1 MSMVRRVVIT
11 SVSVISSLGASPAEI
26 IAHLRQDRTAFA
38 RSPVD
43 EDIVVCPVRKFDVR
57 DYTGPCKGRRYL
69 NRGAQFS
76 VAAALRAV
84 KDAGIA
90 PDSLQKAGLFVG
102 AGPNLDIGGEFPE
115 IRGGAM
121 DRQDLMALWILRF
134 LPNTAA
140 AVTADLLGIHGENLT
155 VGGACAASLQAMGE
169 AFRKI
174 KDGYLDVALTGGG
187 DSRLHPGGVLAYK
200 KARALSR
207 HTGAPDS
214 ASRPFDEERDGFVP
228 GEGGAFF
235 LLEELEHVRRR
246 GGRILGEICGFGSTF
261 GGGGM
266 TAPDPEGKHEAEAV
280 RKAMAE
286 ASLAPSQIDVVS
298 AHGTGT
304 QLNDR
309 MEAALIARIFGSGN
323 PALFPG
329 GGDKPFVIALKS
341 WIGHIA
347 AACGAVELAIALA
360 CLADNYLPPIRNL
373 HKPCRPDINF
383 VREGTSCSPRTL
395 LMENFGFGGQNC
407 ALVVKNGDAK

>member
-1 MSMVRRVVIT
+1 MARRVVIT
-11 SVSVISSLGASPAEI
+11 SVGVVSSLGASFPEI
-26 IAHLRQDRTAFA
+26 MANIRQDRTAFA
-38 RSPVD
+38 RPPFD
-43 EDIVVCPVRKFDVR
+43 EDIAVCPVSKFEVR
-57 DYTGPCKGRRYL
+57 NYTGPFKERRYL

-76 VAAALRAV
+76 VAAVLGAV
-84 KDAGIA
+84 KNSGINH
-90 PDSLQKAGLFVG
+90 DSLKKAGLFVG
-102 AGPNLDIGGEFPE
+102 AGPNLDIGGEFPD
-115 IRGGAM
+115 IRDGAM

-187 DSRLHPGGVLAYK
+187 DSRLHPGGILAYK
-200 KARALSR
+200 KAQALSR
-207 HTGAPDS
+207 HAGAPDS
-214 ASRPFDEERDGFVP
+214 ASRPFDEERAGFVP

-235 LLEELEHVRRR
+235 LLEELEHARRR
-246 GGRILGEICGFGSTF
+246 GGCIHGEICGFGSTF
-261 GGGGM
+261 GGGGL
-266 TAPDPEGKHEAEAV
+266 TAPDPEGKHEEEAV

-286 ASLAPSQIDVVS
+286 ASLEPSQIDVVS

-304 QLNDR
+304 QLNDH
-309 MEAALIARIFGSGN
+309 MEAALIERVFGS
-323 PALFPG
+323 ASTVRLPG
-329 GGDKPFVIALKS
+329 GSDKPSVIALKS

-360 CLADNYLPPIRNL
+360 CLEDNYLPPIRNL
-373 HKPCRPDINF
+373 HKPCSPDIHF
-383 VREGTSCSPRTL
+383 VREGTRCAPRTL

-407 ALVVKNGDAK
+407 ALVVKGGAAR

>member
-1 MSMVRRVVIT
+1 MARRVVIT
-11 SVSVISSLGASPAEI
+11 SVSVISSLGVSPAEI
-26 IAHLRQDRTAFA
+26 VAHIRQDRTAFA

-57 DYTGPCKGRRYL
+57 DYTGPCKERRYL

-84 KDAGIA
+84 KDAGISQDA
-90 PDSLQKAGLFVG
+90 LRKAGLFVG
-102 AGPNLDIGGEFPE
+102 AGPNLDIGGEIPN
-115 IRGGAM
+115 IRGGVM

-187 DSRLHPGGVLAYK
+187 DSRLHSGGILAYK
-200 KARALSR
+200 KAQALSR
-207 HTGAPDS
+207 HAGADG
-214 ASRPFDEERDGFVP
+214 ASRPFDEERAGFVP

-235 LLEELEHVRRR
+235 LLEELEHARRR
-246 GGRILGEICGFGSTF
+246 DGRIHGEICGFGSTF
-261 GGGGM
+261 GGGGL
-266 TAPDPEGKHEAEAV
+266 TAPDPEGKHEEEAV

-286 ASLAPSQIDVVS
+286 ASLEPSQIDVVS

-309 MEAALIARIFGSGN
+309 MEADLIERIFRGGN
-323 PALFPG
+323 TAPFPG
-329 GGDKPFVIALKS
+329 GGDKPSVIALKS

-347 AACGAVELAIALA
+347 AACGVVELAVALA

-373 HKPCRPDINF
+373 HKPCRPDLNF
-383 VREGTSCSPRTL
+383 VREGTTCAPRTL

-407 ALVVKNGDAK
+407 ALVVKYGEPR

>member
-1 MSMVRRVVIT
+1 MARRVVIT
-11 SVSVISSLGASPAEI
+11 SIGVVSSLGASSPEI
-26 IAHLRQDRTAFA
+26 IANIRQDRTAFA
-38 RSPVD
+38 KAPFD
-43 EDIVVCPVRKFDVR
+43 EDIAVCPVSKFEVR
-57 DYTGPCKGRRYL
+57 NYTGPSKERRYL

-76 VAAALRAV
+76 VAAALGAV
-84 KDAGIA
+84 KNSGINH
-90 PDSLQKAGLFVG
+90 DSLKKAGLFVG
-102 AGPNLDIGGEFPE
+102 AGPNLDIGGEFPD

-187 DSRLHPGGVLAYK
+187 DSRLHPGGILAYK
-200 KARALSR
+200 KAQALSR
-207 HTGAPDS
+207 RAGAPDG
-214 ASRPFDEERDGFVP
+214 ASRPFDEERAGFVP

-235 LLEELEHVRRR
+235 LLEELEHARRR
-246 GGRILGEICGFGSTF
+246 GGSIHGEICGFGSTF
-261 GGGGM
+261 GGGGL
-266 TAPDPEGKHEAEAV
+266 TAPDPEGKHEEEAV

-286 ASLAPSQIDVVS
+286 ASLEPSQIDVVS

-304 QLNDR
+304 QLNDH
-309 MEAALIARIFGSGN
+309 MEAALIVRIFGSAN
-323 PALFPG
+323 TVPLPG
-329 GGDKPFVIALKS
+329 GSDKPSVIALKS

-347 AACGAVELAIALA
+347 AACGAVELAVALA
-360 CLADNYLPPIRNL
+360 CLEDNYLPPVRNL
-373 HKPCRPDINF
+373 IKPCRPDIHF
-383 VREGTSCSPRTL
+383 VREGTRCAPRTL

-407 ALVVKNGDAK
+407 ALVVKSGAVR

>member
-1 MSMVRRVVIT
+1 MARRVVIT
-11 SVSVISSLGASPAEI
+11 SASVISSLGASPPEI

-43 EDIVVCPVRKFDVR
+43 EDIVVCPVREFDIR
-57 DYTGPCKGRRYL
+57 DYTGPCKERRYL

-76 VAAALRAV
+76 VAAALRVV

-102 AGPNLDIGGEFPE
+102 AGPNLDIGGEFPD

-121 DRQDLMALWILRF
+121 DRRDLMALWILRF

-140 AVTADLLGIHGENLT
+140 AVTADLLGIRGENLT

-187 DSRLHPGGVLAYK
+187 DSRLHPGGILAYK
-200 KARALSR
+200 KAQALSR
-207 HTGAPDS
+207 RAGAPDS
-214 ASRPFDEERDGFVP
+214 ASRPFDEERAGFVP

-235 LLEELEHVRRR
+235 LLEELEHARRR

-286 ASLAPSQIDVVS
+286 ASLDPFQIDVVS

-323 PALFPG
+323 
-329 GGDKPFVIALKS
+329 KPFVIALKS
-341 WIGHIA
+341 WIGHLA

-373 HKPCRPDINF
+373 HKPCRP
-383 VREGTSCSPRTL
+383 
-395 LMENFGFGGQNC
+395 
-407 ALVVKNGDAK
+407 